1 MERQGS
7 AHSPHYRLNAT
18 AASLLGFL
26 HDGPMTGWDL
36 AATAQTVLGNFWSL
50 TSSQVYRELSTMAQ
64 AGLIAA
70 GQRGPRD
77 RQPYTLT
84 GEGRSAFARWIDH
97 EPGPE
102 HIRFPLLLTIEFGR
116 HLPAERLHA
125 FVRHHRAI
133 HARRLAQYQ
142 QVHQG
147 ALDSGHQ
154 DPYAIAT
161 LQFGLAHERA
171 ALEWFEQLPPEI
183 RGQQPWADPLRS
195 TATKTLKRTT
205 PPTLPVHRRPGLR
218 KRHKS

>member
-7 AHSPHYRLNAT
+7 QRANPGPPQYRLNAT

-26 HDGPMTGWDL
+26 HEGPMTGWDL
-36 AATAQTVLGNFWSL
+36 AATAQTVIGNFWSL
-50 TSSQVYRELSTMAQ
+50 TPSQVYRELTTMAH
-64 AGLIAA
+64 AGLVAA

-77 RQPYTLT
+77 RQPYALT
-84 GEGRSAFARWIDH
+84 RDGRSAFTHWIDH

-116 HLPAERLHA
+116 HLPAERLIT
-125 FVRHHRAI
+125 FVHQHRAT
-133 HARRLAQYQ
+133 HARKLAQYEQ
-142 QVHQG
+142 MHQA
-147 ALDSGHQ
+147 ALASGHQ

-183 RGQQPWADPLRS
+183 RGERPWTDPS
-195 TATKTLKRTT
+195 GSCTDETLEANR
-205 PPTLPVHRRPGLR
+205 PDHARRIVDDWAN
-218 KRHKS
+218 